1 MKRTFGS
8 SFFGKSFYGAGY
20 ASKGQYE
27 SNASRSRKGDVRLD
41 SVNDSKLNES
51 EEDIMERG
59 EGIKRTTQ
67 IEVEVSKGKPI
78 APGSNYSEKY

>member
-20 ASKGQYE
+20 GAKSNQYE
-27 SNASRSRKGDVRLD
+27 SNISRSRKGDLKLD
-41 SVNDSKLNES
+41 SINDSKLNES

-59 EGIKRTTQ
+59 EGIKRTTH
-67 IEVEVSKGKPI
+67 IDVEVTSKD
-78 APGSNYSEKY
+78 ASPGINYSEKY